1 MTPIR
6 ILFLADTH
14 LGFDLPQRP
23 RINRRRRGHDFFANF
38 ESALQAALSERV
50 DFVLHGGD
58 LFYRSRVPP
67 SLVQRVFLPIKRVA
81 DAAVPVF
88 LVPGNHERSRIPYP
102 MLALHPNIHVFD
114 RPRTFSAEAGGMR
127 IALAGFAY
135 HRHDVRTAFPDL
147 LRQTGWAKQEA
158 DINLLCVHH
167 CFEGAT
173 VGPRDYTFRYSNDVV
188 RLAEVPPRFAA
199 VLTGHIHRHQ
209 VLTQDLEGRPL
220 DVPVLYPGSIERTS
234 FAEKDEPK
242 GYIMLEFGQKNQ
254 SGGTLKRWEFRQL
267 PARPMLVCEMHING
281 KSGSKVESQIRGII
295 ERADREAILRLRIHG
310 HPDDRA
316 RATLS
321 AQNLRALAPNTMN
334 LEAVL
339 VDERAR
345 VPRSAR

>member
-23 RINRRRRGHDFFANF
+23 RIDRRRRGHDFFANF
-38 ESALQAALSERV
+38 ELALQAALSERV

-58 LFYRSRVPP
+58 LFFRSRVPP
-67 SLVQRVFLPIKRVA
+67 SLVQRVFMSIKRVA

-102 MLALHPNIHVFD
+102 MLALHPNFNVFD

-127 IALAGFAY
+127 IAFAGFPY

-147 LRQTGWAKQEA
+147 LRQTGWSEQGA

-173 VGPRDYTFRYSNDVV
+173 VGPHDYTFRYSNDVV
-188 RLAEVPPRFAA
+188 RLAEVPPSFAA

-209 VLTQDLEGRPL
+209 VLTKDLEGRPL
-220 DVPVLYPGSIERTS
+220 GVPVLYPGSIERTS

-242 GYIMLEFGQKNQ
+242 GYMMLEVGKAEQ
-254 SGGTLKRWEFRQL
+254 SGGILRQLEFRQL
-267 PARPMLVCEMHING
+267 PTRPMVVREMHVNG
-281 KSGSKVESQIRGII
+281 KSGSTLESEIREII
-295 ERADREAILRLRIHG
+295 DGAPDEAVLRLRMHG
-310 HPDDRA
+310 QPDDCA
-316 RATLS
+316 RATMS
-321 AQNLRALAPNTMN
+321 AHSLRALAPTTMN

-339 VDERAR
+339 VDERRR
-345 VPRSAR
+345 VRKASP